1 MFILG
6 KSIQDKADLV
16 IIDSGMSDVD
26 SFKIFGESETSN
38 FS

>member
-6 KSIQDKADLV
+6 KSIQDKADFV

-26 SFKIFGESETSN
+26 SFKN
-38 FS
+38 F